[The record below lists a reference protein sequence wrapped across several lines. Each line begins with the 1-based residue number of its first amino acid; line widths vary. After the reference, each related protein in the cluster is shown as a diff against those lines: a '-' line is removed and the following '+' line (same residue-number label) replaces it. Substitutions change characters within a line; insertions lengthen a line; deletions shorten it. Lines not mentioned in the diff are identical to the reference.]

1 MAIKPLELLQ
11 ILISRTEFT
20 DEDKKILQQNADWGS
35 SIAAEMS
42 DTFYNYLD
50 RDPEM
55 AAVIAKHNRQRLGQT
70 FAEWFREMF
79 TGMDNWGPQYAE
91 RRWKIGL
98 VHVRV
103 GIGPQHVVPA
113 MATVVREVSRRLVK
127 EGKTEELRVSLGK
140 VCMIDLSFIEQA
152 YLEVAYNAVQQ
163 ETGMSEALF
172 KRLIATGA
180 NSLASS

>member
-1 MAIKPLELLQ
+1 MTIKPLELLQ
-11 ILISRTEFT
+11 VLISRTEFT
-20 DEDKKILQQNADWGS
+20 DEDRKILQQSADWGS
-35 SIAAEMS
+35 SIATEMS
-42 DTFYNYLD
+42 NAFYGYLD
-50 RDPEM
+50 RDAEM

-70 FAEWFREMF
+70 FTDWFKEMF

-113 MATVVREVSRRLVK
+113 MATVVQEVSRRLVK
-127 EGKTEELRVSLGK
+127 EGKPEQLRMSLSK

-180 NSLASS
+180 SNLAS

>member
-11 ILISRTEFT
+11 VLISRTEFT
-20 DEDKKILQQNADWGS
+20 DEDKKILQQNADWSS
-35 SIAAEMS
+35 SIASEMS

-127 EGKTEELRVSLGK
+127 EGKPEELRVSLGK

-172 KRLIATGA
+172 KRLISTGA
-180 NSLASS
+180 SSLASP

>member
-1 MAIKPLELLQ
+1 MTIKPLELLQ
-11 ILISRTEFT
+11 VLISRTEFT
-20 DEDKKILQQNADWGS
+20 DEDRKILQQSADWGS
-35 SIAAEMS
+35 SIATEMS
-42 DTFYNYLD
+42 DAFYGYLD
-50 RDPEM
+50 RDAEM

-70 FAEWFREMF
+70 FTDWFKEMF

-127 EGKTEELRVSLGK
+127 EGKPEELRMSLSK

-180 NSLASS
+180 SNLAS